1 MTTYVGITEHP
12 PQLCQTSNK
21 LCAEL
26 YRKFG
31 KEAASLTQK
40 FGITMKIG
48 PLITSDHRSFF
59 VIEADDYDNVR
70 KFVTQSGMIQWN
82 SVTTIPVVSFET
94 ALAELDMLTPIWH
107 LQNEA

>member
-1 MTTYVGITEHP
+1 MTTYVGIIEHP

-26 YRKFG
+26 FRKLA
-31 KEAASLTQK
+31 KETPSLTQK

-48 PLITSDHRSFF
+48 PLITSDHRGFF

-70 KFVTQSGMIQWN
+70 KFVTQSGLIQWN
-82 SVTTIPVVSFET
+82 SVTTLPVIDAET
-94 ALAELDMLTPIWH
+94 ALAELDTLTPIWH

>member
-21 LCAEL
+21 LCGEL
-26 YRKFG
+26 FQKLG
-31 KEAASLTQK
+31 KEVSNLSQK
-40 FGITMKIG
+40 FGVKVEIG
-48 PLITSDHRSFF
+48 PLITSDHRSCW

-70 KFVTQSGMIQWN
+70 KFVTQSGLMQWN
-82 SVTTIPVVSFET
+82 SVTTLPVINFAT
-94 ALAELDMLTPIWH
+94 ALAEVEALTPIWN

>member
-26 YRKFG
+26 FRKSI
-31 KEAASLTQK
+31 KEIPSLTQK
-40 FGITMKIG
+40 FGITIKIG
-48 PLITSDHRSFF
+48 PLITSDHRGFL

-70 KFVTQSGMIQWN
+70 KFVTQSGLIQWN
-82 SVTTIPVVSFET
+82 SVTTIPVIDAET
-94 ALAELDMLTPIWH
+94 ALAELDTLTPIWH
-107 LQNEA
+107 LQNET

>member
-31 KEAASLTQK
+31 NEAASP
-40 FGITMKIG
+40 G
-48 PLITSDHRSFF
+48 
-59 VIEADDYDNVR
+59 
-70 KFVTQSGMIQWN
+70 
-82 SVTTIPVVSFET
+82 
-94 ALAELDMLTPIWH
+94 
-107 LQNEA
+107 

>member
-1 MTTYVGITEHP
+1 MTTYVAITEHP

-26 YRKFG
+26 YRKLG
-31 KEAASLTQK
+31 KEVAGLSQK
-40 FGITMKIG
+40 FGITVKSG
-48 PLITSDHRSFF
+48 PLITSDHRGFL
-59 VIEADDYDNVR
+59 VIEADDYDNLR

-94 ALAELDMLTPIWH
+94 ALAELDTLTPIWH
-107 LQNEA
+107 LQDEA